1 VYPSESVE
9 GGYLAANGRHKVFR
23 YREQAYSAANR
34 LTIDG
39 YRTHVVRSYKTDGYL
54 VAVRGKDEA

>member
-1 VYPSESVE
+1 MYPNESVY
-9 GGYLAANGRHKVFR
+9 GGYLAAHGRHKVFR
-23 YREQAYSAANR
+23 FREQAYVAANR

-54 VAVRGKDEA
+54 VAVRGKE